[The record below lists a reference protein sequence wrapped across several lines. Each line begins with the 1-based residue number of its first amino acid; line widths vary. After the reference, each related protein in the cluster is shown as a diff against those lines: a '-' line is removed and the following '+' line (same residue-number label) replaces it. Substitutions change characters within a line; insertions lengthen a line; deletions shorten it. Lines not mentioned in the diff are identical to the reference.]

1 MGNYEQLKQAVS
13 NVIKSNGNQE
23 ITGSILQNTLL
34 TIISTFGN
42 NATFAGIATPTTI
55 PGTPDQN
62 VFYLASENGDYVNF
76 GRFTLNDEVAIF
88 RNSNG
93 NWVKISTG
101 IASEKKLLDLEQSK
115 QDLLE
120 FDDTPTLNSQNP
132 VRSNGIRVALDAQ
145 KEEVENAKNEALQ
158 AIDDNEQEAI
168 ANFNSQRVTPEM
180 LSESTLQLIQASGGG
195 TITNLPDDED
205 LTSVDNGL
213 GINVIKFA
221 NRRYDNSNFSGK
233 GKIILRKKVQNDK
246 NILSQ
251 DVFTQDNTIY
261 EIRYDFDL
269 NSQRI
274 IIPENSIL
282 LFNGGTLNNGIIE
295 GTNSSFINYDDNAIF
310 INITLDGTWKN
321 ISYVCV
327 DWFGNSDTA
336 IEQSVRVAKTA
347 KCPIILKENEYIYLD
362 GTGVLNVE
370 NVDIYGSG
378 KEKSKLK
385 ARIKFSG
392 NQKFSDFTLDGGFSP
407 NANASNVF
415 FNRIIVEG
423 NNKEYSGFE
432 YFDTQTSY
440 IWFINC
446 EFRNCKYGINIANK
460 GDMYET
466 NHLYVINCCF
476 HDNDRMNFQMI
487 ERYYTLENIKYGYNH
502 IYLENSI
509 FIGRNDPTFDQHINV
524 SFDGGMVLNSSEQNP
539 LNSLSGYI
547 FINNCYFENGYY
559 TFENAGISNMTIT
572 NSTFYRNIDGDRLLS
587 FTGFINKSNN
597 IWKKAK
603 AKINGNKFE
612 ASYNASITKAG
623 VYVQD
628 GESEFYNNKL
638 INLRLSIGGGAGS
651 FVAKQNEFVDTI
663 IEMGTNAEL
672 LEENFIYGNV
682 FRYSDNYEGGKN
694 VIVVLYG
701 ILNVNSIYHVD
712 NNYIYSKII
721 NMRFFAGIEYLFK
734 KLPGNSYTIN
744 NNINCLSGAYISPYN
759 HLPINNED
767 FINVDN
773 TKIYHASNLNKFI
786 VKYNNIE
793 EQTKDVLI
801 HIEGIKNISY
811 IFIPSSM
818 FSNLKDENI
827 QIINTLGN
835 ITASVDKDNNEV
847 VITTFNGVRNFV
859 ISVKTLDFSKI
870 KLLFG

>member
-76 GRFTLNDEVAIF
+76 GRFTLNDEIAIF

-93 NWVKISTG
+93 SWVKISTG

-347 KCPIILKENEYIYLD
+347 KCPIILKENEYIYRD

-423 NNKEYSGFE
+423 NNKKYSGFE

-446 EFRNCKYGINIANK
+446 EFRNCKYGINIADK
-460 GDMYET
+460 GDAYET
-466 NHLYVINCCF
+466 NHLYVINCYF
-476 HDNDRMNFQMI
+476 HDNDWMNFQMI

-509 FIGRNDPTFDQHINV
+509 FIGRNDPTFDQQINV
-524 SFDGGMVLNSSEQNP
+524 SFDGGTILNSSEQNP
-539 LNSLSGYI
+539 LDSLPGYI

-559 TFENAGISNMTIT
+559 TFENAGVSNMTIT

-587 FTGFINKSNN
+587 FSGFINKLNN
-597 IWKKAK
+597 IWKKGK

-612 ASYNASITKAG
+612 VSYNASITKAG

-638 INLRLSIGGGAGS
+638 INSKLCIVGGAGS
-651 FVAKQNEFVDTI
+651 FVAKQNEFVDAT
-663 IEMGTNAEL
+663 IEMGTNAKL

-759 HLPINNED
+759 HMSINNED

-818 FSNLKDENI
+818 FSNLEDDNI

-847 VITTFNGVRNFV
+847 VITRFYGVRNFV